1 MYLKKLILFIPV
13 FLTIYGINEYNK
25 HTSLYNNPLG
35 SIDSEQW
42 VQESPLQFFI
52 GFVINIFIDN
62 LNLTYWIV
70 VILGFLFLLFSL
82 IKFDQKI
89 FNGNQIMKILYFSPF
104 YLIIF
109 YWMGK
114 PDTFITGSLFLL
126 TSFNGSLLISGFAI
140 FVMIFSHPQVTLIY
154 FVLIRYL
161 DIIKLKIEHYI
172 FLFLGFLIYNFYLM
186 QLSQFESRYDFIIKD
201 LDRILDTIFTNTLA
215 GFISLFMWLWI
226 PIFLS
231 GLIRDK
237 KFFLSFFLI
246 FFISFFT
253 LDHTRIF
260 MILSIPLIIY
270 LISKREFLESFST
283 IFENKIMYILGLF
296 QIQKR
301 ADGRIVDGNN
311 LSENIIFQELMSEL
325 INFIKKFI

>member
-1 MYLKKLILFIPV
+1 
-13 FLTIYGINEYNK
+13 
-25 HTSLYNNPLG
+25 
-35 SIDSEQW
+35 
-42 VQESPLQFFI
+42 
-52 GFVINIFIDN
+52 
-62 LNLTYWIV
+62 
-70 VILGFLFLLFSL
+70 LFLLFSL
-82 IKFDQKI
+82 IKFDQRI

-126 TSFNGSLLISGFAI
+126 ISFNGSLFISAFAI

-172 FLFLGFLIYNFYLM
+172 FLFLGFSIYNFYLM
-186 QLSQFESRYDFIIKD
+186 QLSQFESRYDFIIRD

-237 KFFLSFFLI
+237 KFILSFFLI

-296 QIQKR
+296 QMQKR